1 MLFDSHA
8 HMDVEEFA
16 EDRDELLE
24 HIHADKISYVV
35 NPGVDLETSTGAIE
49 LAQKYDWI
57 YAAVGYYP
65 QETCFMDEQM
75 LAVIE
80 ELAKK
85 PKVVAIGEIGLD
97 YYWDRTPHDVQQRWF
112 REQIRLAIRLGK
124 PIIIHDREAHGD
136 VVDILKDEKAFDNIK
151 VLFHCYSGSAEM
163 ARQLLKEEN
172 CFFSIAGPVTYGK
185 NRKAKAVIET
195 IPLDR
200 MCVETDSPY
209 LTPEPFRGKRN
220 DPSLVE
226 YTARKIAELKG
237 VTFEEVAAATM
248 DTAKRIF
255 GIK

>member
-8 HMDVEEFA
+8 HMDVEEFN
-16 EDRDELLE
+16 EDRDEVLQR
-24 HIHADKISYVV
+24 IHADKISFVL
-35 NPGVDLETSTGAIE
+35 NPGVDLETSNGAVQ

-65 QETCFMDEQM
+65 QETCHMDDDVLELIEG
-75 LAVIE
+75 LAR
-80 ELAKK
+80 K

-97 YYWDRTPHDVQQRWF
+97 YYWDRTPHDVQQYWF
-112 REQIRLAIRLGK
+112 RKQIQLAIRLGK

-136 VVDILKDEKAFDNIK
+136 VVSILKEEKAFENTK

-163 ARQLLKEEN
+163 ARQLLQEGT
-172 CFFSIAGPVTYGK
+172 CYFSIAGPVTYGK

-200 MCVETDSPY
+200 MCIETDSPY

-220 DPSLVE
+220 DPALVE
-226 YTARKIAELKG
+226 YTARKVAELKG

-248 DTAKRIF
+248 ATAKSIF

>member
-8 HMDVEEFA
+8 HMDVKEFD
-16 EDRDELLE
+16 EDRDQLLE
-24 HIHADKISYVV
+24 RIHKNKVSLIL
-35 NPGVDLETSTGAIE
+35 NPGVDIETSAGAVE
-49 LAQKYDWI
+49 LARKYDWI

-65 QETCFMDEQM
+65 QETRYLNEGL
-75 LAVIE
+75 LAQIE
-80 ELAKK
+80 ELAAD

-97 YYWDRTPHDVQQRWF
+97 YYWKTTTKDVQQFWF
-112 REQIRLAIRLGK
+112 RRQIRMAIRLNK

-136 VVDILKDEKAFDNIK
+136 VVRILKEEQAFEKTK

-185 NRKAKAVIET
+185 NRKAKAIIET

-226 YTARKIAELKG
+226 YTAAKIAELKG
-237 VTFEEVAAATM
+237 ITVEEVAAATM

-255 GIK
+255 GIA

>member
-1 MLFDSHA
+1 
-8 HMDVEEFA
+8 
-16 EDRDELLE
+16 
-24 HIHADKISYVV
+24 
-35 NPGVDLETSTGAIE
+35 
-49 LAQKYDWI
+49 
-57 YAAVGYYP
+57 
-65 QETCFMDEQM
+65 
-75 LAVIE
+75 
-80 ELAKK
+80 
-85 PKVVAIGEIGLD
+85 
-97 YYWDRTPHDVQQRWF
+97 
-112 REQIRLAIRLGK
+112 
-124 PIIIHDREAHGD
+124 
-136 VVDILKDEKAFDNIK
+136 
-151 VLFHCYSGSAEM
+151 M

-185 NRKAKAVIET
+185 NRKAKAVIEA

>member
-8 HMDVEEFA
+8 HMDVEEFTQ
-16 EDRDELLE
+16 DREELLE
-24 HIHADKISYVV
+24 RIHADKISYIV
-35 NPGVDLETSTGAIE
+35 NPGVDLETSINAVE

-65 QETCFMDEQM
+65 QETRFMDERM
-75 LAVIE
+75 LTVIE
-80 ELAKK
+80 ELAQK

-97 YYWDRTPHDVQQRWF
+97 YHWDDTPHDVQQRWF
-112 REQIRLAIRLGK
+112 REQIRLAIKLGK

-151 VLFHCYSGSAEM
+151 VLFHCYTGSAEM

-172 CFFSIAGPVTYGK
+172 CFFSIAGPVTYGT

-195 IPLDR
+195 IPLER
-200 MCVETDSPY
+200 MCIETDSPY
-209 LTPEPFRGKRN
+209 LTPEPFRGQRN

-226 YTARKIAELKG
+226 HTARKIAELKG
-237 VTFEEVAAATM
+237 VTFEEVAEATM
-248 DTAKRIF
+248 NTAKKIF
-255 GIK
+255 GIE